1 MRLTYQV
8 GIAALI
14 HLSVITLFNIANG
27 VQSSVQQCTGNDTD
41 CIGGMIT
48 NMLYFIVTS
57 LWFGAVWLLA
67 VAAQE
72 KRSRKLLVLLMMAE
86 FMILAVASFNFQH
99 GSNPLGRVT
108 SLVDMLL
115 AVWVGILAARLWLA
129 GGGRVTSSQRARKR
143 RLDKTDHQL

>member
-14 HLSVITLFNIANG
+14 HLAVITLFNIANG
-27 VQSSVQQCTGNDTD
+27 AQSSVQQCTGAGTD
-41 CIGGMIT
+41 CIGGIIT
-48 NMLYFIVTS
+48 NMLYFILTT

-72 KRSRKLLVLLMMAE
+72 RRGRSLVVLLLIAE
-86 FMILAVASFNFQH
+86 LMIFVVASFNFQH
-99 GSNPLGRVT
+99 GSNPLGRIT

-115 AVWVGILAARLWLA
+115 ALWVGFLAIRLWLA
-129 GGGRVTSSQRARKR
+129 GGGRVTSSQRARSR
-143 RLDKTDHQL
+143 RLAKENHQL